1 MDKIIRETIWHV
13 NPMSIQKSKY
23 ELKLADLREKI
34 MFLKYIRQ
42 QCWIQDLRI
51 QDLRN
56 KSYKR
61 K

>member
-34 MFLKYIRQ
+34 IFLKYIRQ
-42 QCWIQDLRI
+42 QCWVQDL
-51 QDLRN
+51 QN
-56 KSYKR
+56 KCYKR